1 MKETEVIEMFHTI
14 VDGNSSV
21 HKPNTIELMANETNS
36 LEWSKH
42 LHFAFESYMKIKG
55 FNLNSTFN
63 MRFPQEK
70 KRIEHV
76 MNHLV
81 SAPTKFDRYTD
92 VSL

>member
-1 MKETEVIEMFHTI
+1 MNENEVIELFHTI
-14 VDGNSSV
+14 VDGNSAV

-42 LHFAFESYMKIKG
+42 LHFAFESYMKIKA

-63 MRFPQEK
+63 LRFPQEK
-70 KRIEHV
+70 KRIEHI

-81 SAPTKFDRYTD
+81 SAPTKFDKYGH
-92 VSL
+92 